1 MCYKYNMINGIVSAF
16 GPNTVPKWTK
26 DTPLDGDEM
35 QKSLDMLL
43 ENDNLMASGIGER
56 HVVEYDE
63 YNQPKKDSYGEVIT
77 NEVVNTTWQRFP
89 TYHGEY
95 YGKLQ
100 YKTEVDSNLKDI
112 GYSVPPAIK
121 PAGEWYSNGHLC
133 SEWLPNGSSM
143 YMRLFWATTESRWTR
158 IVDVKDK
165 PLASVGQSGNSVPI
179 CTYRVPCETG
189 DLDCGENTEGMIQ
202 FSGTIEIEMQK
213 YNGDNINGDELL
225 GLSFKYGIDDVR
237 IPFVALYEADSNGK
251 MVVSKTQIL
260 NISGTIPANRIGS
273 GREHTMFL
281 VFGQGRGG
289 SVQIGFKATRF
300 MVTYCKGTV

>member
-16 GPNTVPKWTK
+16 GPNTVEKWTI
-26 DTPLDGDEM
+26 DTPLDGELM

-63 YNQPKKDSYGEVIT
+63 YNQPKKDDYGQVIT
-77 NEVVNTTWQRFP
+77 NEVVNTTWERFP

-95 YGKLQ
+95 YGKLK
-100 YKTEVDSNLKDI
+100 YKTEVDSNFKDI

-133 SEWLPNGSSM
+133 AEWLPNGSSA

-158 IVDVKDK
+158 IIDVAEKAQE
-165 PLASVGQSGNSVPI
+165 PVQYAGNDVPI
-179 CTYRVPCETG
+179 CKYRIPCDTG
-189 DLDCGENTEGMIQ
+189 DLNCGADTEGMVQ
-202 FSGTIEIEMQK
+202 FSGTIEIEMTK
-213 YNGDNINGDELL
+213 FDGSNINGDEVL
-225 GLSFKYGIDDVR
+225 GLGFRYGDADIR

-260 NISGTIPANRIGS
+260 NISGTVPANKLGT
-273 GREHTMFL
+273 GTEHTMHL

-289 SVQIGFKATRF
+289 SVYLGFKATRF

>member
-1 MCYKYNMINGIVSAF
+1 MINGIVSAF
-16 GPNTVPKWTK
+16 GPNTVAKWTK
-26 DTPLDGDEM
+26 DTPLDGEEM

-63 YNQPKKDSYGEVIT
+63 YNQPKKDLDGNVIT
-77 NEVVNTTWQRFP
+77 NEVVNTTWERFP
-89 TYHGEY
+89 TYHGNY
-95 YGKLQ
+95 YGKLK
-100 YKTEVDSNLKDI
+100 YKNEVDSNFKDI

-133 SEWLPNGSSM
+133 SEWLPNGSNY

-158 IVDVKDK
+158 IVDVAEKAKEAVYTGYD
-165 PLASVGQSGNSVPI
+165 VPI
-179 CTYRVPCETG
+179 CKYRIPCDTG
-189 DLDCGENTEGMIQ
+189 DLNCGVDTEGMVQ
-202 FSGTIEIEMQK
+202 FSGTIEIEMTK
-213 YNGDNINGDELL
+213 YDGSNINGDEVL
-225 GLSFKYGIDDVR
+225 GLSFRYGDADIR
-237 IPFVALYEADSNGK
+237 IPFVALYETDSNGK

-260 NISGTIPANRIGS
+260 NISGTVPANKLGT
-273 GREHTMFL
+273 GTEHTMAL

-289 SVQIGFKATRF
+289 TVYIGFKATRF